1 MPQARSCVLEGVID
15 CRAAKRIIELVKRSA
30 ACGQRPR
37 IFSRSNMGP
46 FETIYI
52 NETVAACD
60 GGDEPLGHPRVF
72 LSLGPD
78 GKVECPYC
86 SRLFVNRA
94 MQRSTAGDAATPPG
108 VSEERMSE

>member
-1 MPQARSCVLEGVID
+1 
-15 CRAAKRIIELVKRSA
+15 
-30 ACGQRPR
+30 
-37 IFSRSNMGP
+37 MGP

-94 MQRSTAGDAATPPG
+94 IQGSAAGDATTPPKPAPGTAPGG
-108 VSEERMSE
+108 VGG